1 METIEA
7 VAIDGH
13 RYIYEVDKTGWPIQ
27 WSSVHSENC
36 ACANTY
42 WEVDR

>member
-1 METIEA
+1 MPTTEA
-7 VAIDGH
+7 VAVDGH
-13 RYIYEVDKTGWPIQ
+13 RYIYEVDNGPAD
-27 WSSVHSENC
+27 SVVLGAFENC